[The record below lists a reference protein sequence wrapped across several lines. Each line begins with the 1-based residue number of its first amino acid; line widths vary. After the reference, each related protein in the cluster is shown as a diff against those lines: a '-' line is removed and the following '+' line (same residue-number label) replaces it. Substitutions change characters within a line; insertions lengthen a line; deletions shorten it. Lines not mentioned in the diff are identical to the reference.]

1 MLDFDRILHPTDF
14 SEQANHALRY
24 ACGLCAQYG
33 AELHLLH
40 VVPEPA
46 LLDAGG
52 VLDGFTSA
60 QAWTDAL
67 AEHAEQKLLTMPD
80 PVWAE
85 GKTVIRSVSQGATF
99 VEIVRYARDQAIA
112 LIVIGTHGRTG
123 LSHMLL
129 GSVAERVV
137 RKAPCPVLTVRPP
150 DHHFTMP

>member
-1 MLDFDRILHPTDF
+1 MIDFDRILHPTDF

-24 ACGLCAQYG
+24 ACGLCAQFG

-46 LLDAGG
+46 LLDTGG
-52 VLDGFTSA
+52 VMDGFTST
-60 QAWTDAL
+60 QAWSDAL
-67 AEHAEQKLLTMPD
+67 TQHANERLLAMPD
-80 PVWAE
+80 PVWAA
-85 GKTVIRSVSQGATF
+85 GKTIVRAVSQGAVF
-99 VEIVRYARDQAIA
+99 VEVVQYARDNAID

-123 LSHMLL
+123 LTHMLL

-150 DHHFTMP
+150 DHTFKMP